1 MLHKGTLGDYHM
13 AHNPFPFTRDSHP
26 DLTKTIMGVVGTKPV
41 SEAASP
47 CEKAAAKRLRDAN
60 AEDLKEKPGAAGEA
74 AHKRLHKTV
83 KSVVGE
89 GVIGDTVQ
97 RVKNKLRGDGF
108 RTDRAVEAERSK
120 KAEDSKKPARKKP
133 TPKKKKGAKTVGKG
147 GKLPDR
153 FREWDRSQKEKLDRL
168 FKGAGMTPALTD
180 DDHPGYSRSDTERAR
195 QRQRQRE
202 DRARRES
209 GY

>member
-1 MLHKGTLGDYHM
+1 M
-13 AHNPFPFTRDSHP
+13 ALNPFPFTRDSHP